1 VNESGGNISAYRIRS
16 DGALT
21 PIPGSPFATG
31 TDPHEMAI
39 DPTGKFAYVANEV
52 DNNVSGYRIG
62 SNGALIPIPGSPFAA
77 ASFPLSV
84 AVDAKAK
91 FVYVANQVGKT
102 SRLIA
107 SVPAKP

>member
-1 VNESGGNISAYRIRS
+1 
-16 DGALT
+16 
-21 PIPGSPFATG
+21 
-31 TDPHEMAI
+31 MAI